1 VLRVF
6 ERIGNTKVLIKESTK
21 DSILFI
27 SNVLSYSSSFKRH
40 FIFSDCSFSNTT
52 LQIDQY
58 VSDDCHGFN
67 LQFIEFAMLYKI
79 NSLIT
84 LYKFEMTK
92 II

>member
-79 NSLIT
+79 YSLIT